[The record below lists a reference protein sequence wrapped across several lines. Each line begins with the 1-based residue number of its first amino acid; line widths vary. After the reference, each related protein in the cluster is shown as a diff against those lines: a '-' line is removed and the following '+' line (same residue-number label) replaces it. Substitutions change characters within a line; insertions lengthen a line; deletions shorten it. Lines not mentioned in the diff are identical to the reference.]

1 MHIENEVIRLMT
13 RGMAKKVS
21 RAARSQCR
29 QYFSVSHGQG
39 GRGIAWVQQSCWS
52 REMTDDGRFRRRSR
66 LRACVS
72 IVSAWWRW
80 WRWEEELAQR
90 FSKQSLAASS
100 SLLCC
105 HLLFGQQQ
113 QAHRLN
119 ETYISTPFLA
129 VTFCYSTLYIIP
141 SSNAVENVQ
150 RTLFHLLQAS
160 FLPLGQS
167 PSVNLV
173 S

>member
-1 MHIENEVIRLMT
+1 MHIENEVIRLMK
-13 RGMAKKVS
+13 RGLAKKVS
-21 RAARSQCR
+21 GAARSRSR

-39 GRGIAWVQQSCWS
+39 GRGIAWVQQSCWW

-119 ETYISTPFLA
+119 ETYISTPLPCCNILFQHT
-129 VTFCYSTLYIIP
+129 VLYHTEQ
-141 SSNAVENVQ
+141 SS
-150 RTLFHLLQAS
+150 
-160 FLPLGQS
+160 
-167 PSVNLV
+167 
-173 S
+173 